1 MIIEM
6 PDTTTR
12 DINKRLLKER
22 DEGGAIALGR
32 VLTLIISVGDRD
44 PDEAI
49 DAANDA
55 SREHPCRVIVI
66 ANDTKDRASNLDAQI
81 RLGGDAGASEVL
93 VLRPSGQLERH
104 LDTLVIPLLLPG
116 RAHRHVVAVRDPGEP
131 RRAPARADGHAPDH
145 RHDAVRAART
155 PRSARW
161 RRRTRDGDT
170 DLAWTRA
177 TLWRGLIAAT
187 LDQPP
192 YEQVHKA
199 VVVGE
204 STHPSVDLMAAWLA
218 YALRCPVEI
227 ERIKDAPAITQVRL
241 ERASGDIVLDRPDGK
256 TAALRQPDQPE
267 HRIALPIRQLRE
279 CLAEELR
286 RLDAD
291 EVYGEVLQK
300 GLAEDRRMTRDV
312 VVHPDARVLA
322 ESVAAR
328 LLTHLVD
335 VQSHR
340 SPVHV
345 VLTGGTVGIASLA
358 AVAASPVRDA
368 VDWSGRAPV
377 VGRRAVPARGRPRP
391 QRDPGPRRAHR
402 RARRRAAGR
411 ERAPDAGAGR
421 RRARRPR
428 RPPRRTRPTLAEAGS
443 PAFDVLLLGMGPDGH
458 VASLFPGHEALGVTG
473 RADGRR
479 ARLPQ
484 AAAGAGL
491 PDLRRDPRRPG
502 GLGGRRRRGEGPGGR
517 LRAARRPG
525 RPRPRPPVRSAPSG
539 RSGSSTSPPPRASAR
554 PPASRRPPRRSPPRS
569 TPPPSS
575 GRRSTTTSRCS
586 CPRTSPWSRRGTR
599 PRPAGC
605 RTSPSPPTR
614 ASSCTCSRSRSVR
627 GGSSRSAR
635 SAGTAPSG
643 SPGPCRPTAA

>member
-32 VLTLIISVGDRD
+32 VLTLIVSVGDHD
-44 PDEAI
+44 PEEAI
-49 DAANDA
+49 EAANDA

-104 LDTLVIPLLLPG
+104 LDTLVIPLLLPDAPIVTWWPYEIPENPAEHPLG
-116 RAHRHVVAVRDPGEP
+116 RMATRRITDTTQCANPNTALRALAAAH
-131 RRAPARADGHAPDH
+131 
-145 RHDAVRAART
+145 T
-155 PRSARW
+155 
-161 RRRTRDGDT
+161 DGDT

-291 EVYGEVLQK
+291 EVYGEVLAK
-300 GLAEDRRMTRDV
+300 GLPRI
-312 VVHPDARVLA
+312 DA
-322 ESVAAR
+322 
-328 LLTHLVD
+328 
-335 VQSHR
+335 
-340 SPVHV
+340 
-345 VLTGGTVGIASLA
+345 
-358 AVAASPVRDA
+358 
-368 VDWSGRAPV
+368 
-377 VGRRAVPARGRPRP
+377 
-391 QRDPGPRRAHR
+391 
-402 RARRRAAGR
+402 
-411 ERAPDAGAGR
+411 
-421 RRARRPR
+421 
-428 RPPRRTRPTLAEAGS
+428 
-443 PAFDVLLLGMGPDGH
+443 
-458 VASLFPGHEALGVTG
+458 
-473 RADGRR
+473 
-479 ARLPQ
+479 
-484 AAAGAGL
+484 
-491 PDLRRDPRRPG
+491 
-502 GLGGRRRRGEGPGGR
+502 
-517 LRAARRPG
+517 
-525 RPRPRPPVRSAPSG
+525 
-539 RSGSSTSPPPRASAR
+539 
-554 PPASRRPPRRSPPRS
+554 
-569 TPPPSS
+569 
-575 GRRSTTTSRCS
+575 
-586 CPRTSPWSRRGTR
+586 
-599 PRPAGC
+599 
-605 RTSPSPPTR
+605 
-614 ASSCTCSRSRSVR
+614 
-627 GGSSRSAR
+627 
-635 SAGTAPSG
+635 
-643 SPGPCRPTAA
+643 

>member
-6 PDTTTR
+6 PGTTTR

-93 VLRPSGQLERH
+93 VLRPSGALERH
-104 LDTLVIPLLLPG
+104 LDTLVIPLLLPDAPIVTWWPYEIPDNPSEHPLG
-116 RAHRHVVAVRDPGEP
+116 RM
-131 RRAPARADGHAPDH
+131 
-145 RHDAVRAART
+145 AARRIT
-155 PRSARW
+155 DTTQCARPNAAL
-161 RRRTRDGDT
+161 RALAAAHTDGNT

-192 YEQVHKA
+192 YEQVNKV

-204 STHPSVDLMAAWLA
+204 STHPSVDLIAAWLA

-227 ERIKDAPAITQVRL
+227 ERVADALAITQVRL

-300 GLAEDRRMTRDV
+300 GLARI
-312 VVHPDARVLA
+312 DA
-322 ESVAAR
+322 
-328 LLTHLVD
+328 
-335 VQSHR
+335 
-340 SPVHV
+340 
-345 VLTGGTVGIASLA
+345 
-358 AVAASPVRDA
+358 
-368 VDWSGRAPV
+368 
-377 VGRRAVPARGRPRP
+377 
-391 QRDPGPRRAHR
+391 
-402 RARRRAAGR
+402 
-411 ERAPDAGAGR
+411 
-421 RRARRPR
+421 
-428 RPPRRTRPTLAEAGS
+428 
-443 PAFDVLLLGMGPDGH
+443 
-458 VASLFPGHEALGVTG
+458 
-473 RADGRR
+473 
-479 ARLPQ
+479 
-484 AAAGAGL
+484 
-491 PDLRRDPRRPG
+491 
-502 GLGGRRRRGEGPGGR
+502 
-517 LRAARRPG
+517 
-525 RPRPRPPVRSAPSG
+525 
-539 RSGSSTSPPPRASAR
+539 
-554 PPASRRPPRRSPPRS
+554 
-569 TPPPSS
+569 
-575 GRRSTTTSRCS
+575 
-586 CPRTSPWSRRGTR
+586 
-599 PRPAGC
+599 
-605 RTSPSPPTR
+605 
-614 ASSCTCSRSRSVR
+614 
-627 GGSSRSAR
+627 
-635 SAGTAPSG
+635 
-643 SPGPCRPTAA
+643 